1 MTTPVRD
8 EQPSPPPEQLLLG
21 PGPNRRLPGWV
32 PVVAL
37 AIGLLIVAG
46 AAVWRFWPRPVE
58 PLSLLELQ
66 GTYEGMVRSDGT
78 NDASVLTR
86 QTVAET
92 PVTVTPAECSPLLE
106 ATMANR
112 FPAAALDGVG
122 TYWIGQGSTI
132 SLFTMRFPDATDAET
147 ERERNVA
154 ALDSCADRQITVRTQ
169 ESGAEAWRTT
179 VVRTPTGTDDQL
191 GYTLAG
197 PNGLTA
203 IQLMPYLNTLT
214 WQYRYETG
222 SASYTPLAADQ
233 LMRSLHSQLDAV
245 VAGRPR

>member
-1 MTTPVRD
+1 MSTPVRD
-8 EQPSPPPEQLLLG
+8 EQPSPLPEQLVLG
-21 PGPNRRLPGWV
+21 PRPDRRLSRWL
-32 PVVAL
+32 PVAAL

-46 AAVWRFWPRPVE
+46 AAVWRFWPRPIE

-86 QTVAET
+86 RSVAET

-112 FPAAALDGVG
+112 IPAAALDGVG
-122 TYWIGQGSTI
+122 TYWIGQGSTT
-132 SLFTMRFPDATDAET
+132 SLFTMRFTDADQAET
-147 ERERNVA
+147 ERTRIA
-154 ALDSCADRQITVRTQ
+154 DALDACADRQITVRTQ
-169 ESGAEAWRTT
+169 ESAAPWQPT
-179 VVRTPTGTDDQL
+179 VVRTSTGSDDQP
-191 GYTLAG
+191 GYTLDG

-203 IQLMPYLNTLT
+203 IQLMPYLNTVT

-222 SASYTPLAADQ
+222 SATYTPLAANQ
-233 LMRSLHSQLDAV
+233 LMQSLHAQLDAV

>member
-8 EQPSPPPEQLLLG
+8 EQPSPPPEQLVLG
-21 PGPNRRLPGWV
+21 PRPDRRLPRWV
-32 PVVAL
+32 PVAAL
-37 AIGLLIVAG
+37 AIGLLIVVG

-66 GTYEGMVRSDGT
+66 GTYEGMVRHDGT

-86 QTVAET
+86 RSVAET

-112 FPAAALDGVG
+112 FPAAAIDGVG
-122 TYWIGQGSTI
+122 TYWIGQRSTI
-132 SLFTMRFPDATDAET
+132 ALFTLRFADTDQAEA
-147 ERERNVA
+147 ERTRIA
-154 ALDSCADRQITVRTQ
+154 DALDACTDRQITVRSQ
-169 ESGAEAWRTT
+169 ESSAAWQTT
-179 VVRTPTGTDDQL
+179 VVPTSTGSDDQL

-203 IQLMPYLNTLT
+203 IQLMPYLNTVT

-222 SASYTPLAADQ
+222 SAPYTPLAANQ
-233 LMRSLHSQLDAV
+233 LMQSLHAQLDAV
-245 VAGRPR
+245 VGGRPR